1 MIEIAVAISAAT
13 TSFKT
18 LKAAMEMGKDAQDV
32 AQYFGSWFDAKE
44 KISEANMY
52 AKNPSLASKMF
63 AGKSVEAQALE
74 VTAAKHKV
82 EQMEK
87 ELKEF
92 LIWSGQDQFYND
104 MMIERRKIRER
115 RLREAKKRAE
125 QKKLWTDIIIIGT
138 MIAGSI
144 VFVFGMLAIY
154 INR

>member
-13 TSFKT
+13 TSFQT
-18 LKAAMEMGKDAQDV
+18 LKKAMEMGKEAHDV

-52 AKNPSLASKMF
+52 AKNPSLTAKMF
-63 AGKSVEAQALE
+63 TGKSVEAQALE
-74 VTAAKHKV
+74 VTAAKHKI

-115 RLREAKKRAE
+115 RLREAKRRAE
-125 QKKLWTDIIIIGT
+125 SKKLWTDIIIIGS

-144 VFVFGMLAIY
+144 VFVFSMLTLY
-154 INR
+154 LNR